1 MTGYEYEEKCARLLA
16 AKGFSNVVV
25 TPGSG
30 DQGIDVL
37 ANKGKQKY
45 GVQCKYYE
53 GTVGNKAVQEAYAG
67 ARYYDCDVALVITN
81 STLTGP
87 AKELA
92 KKLHVTVWENI
103 DAIYLQ
109 KHDTEFLKQAREH
122 EKREKAKENKEKR
135 ERKQQELEAFLQWK
149 SAYLLATK
157 AREEKIQSWKM
168 KLEQSYEKQSSAAI
182 HLYDKEKEKLEIQ
195 TDELNHQRNVHSA
208 KLADLG
214 MFQFSLKGQEKQR
227 IKEIDTKLAGLAL
240 QKIALEKDHQTK
252 LRELL
257 ASKNQE
263 IEALSYR
270 AAAEIPLPEV
280 PPVVEKMK
288 TNFSYNEIQA
298 EGKSLQQ
305 IESEKMKSRIVLELY
320 KQNKEL
326 TCTDIYN
333 AIPEFSQYN
342 PMNIVP
348 LVRDLYLDGKI
359 QKEEKRGKAYFYLSE
374 QARTAYSFDNV
385 FDFLA
390 QCDKKEIE
398 ALLPHSSAKK
408 TAPWK
413 LRAIIIDALT
423 GSVSGMTIRELH
435 ENVPALRD
443 YSNQFISGLVRDLTN
458 NGYVV
463 RIEKNGKTYFKLA

>member
-1 MTGYEYEEKCARLLA
+1 M
-16 AKGFSNVVV
+16 
-25 TPGSG
+25 
-30 DQGIDVL
+30 
-37 ANKGKQKY
+37 
-45 GVQCKYYE
+45 
-53 GTVGNKAVQEAYAG
+53 
-67 ARYYDCDVALVITN
+67 
-81 STLTGP
+81 
-87 AKELA
+87 
-92 KKLHVTVWENI
+92 
-103 DAIYLQ
+103 
-109 KHDTEFLKQAREH
+109 
-122 EKREKAKENKEKR
+122 
-135 ERKQQELEAFLQWK
+135 
-149 SAYLLATK
+149 
-157 AREEKIQSWKM
+157 
-168 KLEQSYEKQSSAAI
+168 
-182 HLYDKEKEKLEIQ
+182 
-195 TDELNHQRNVHSA
+195 NHQRNVHSA

-288 TNFSYNEIQA
+288 ANFSYNEIQA

-320 KQNKEL
+320 NQNKEL

-359 QKEEKRGKAYFYLSE
+359 EKEEKRGKAYFYLSE

-385 FDFLA
+385 FDFLV

-463 RIEKNGKTYFKLA
+463 RIVKNGKTYFKLA